1 MEKINAEKQIQ
12 IKVLMGSRELRES
25 FKSDRGRDD

>member
-25 FKSDRGRDD
+25 FKSDRGGDD